1 MGGRDDGKMP
11 YLAMDTATGTL
22 TVAVGEAGVLLGEA
36 TTNLKRNH
44 SNRLMP
50 LIDALLSDIG
60 IQPEDLKGIIVG
72 HGPGSYTGVRIGVTT
87 AKMMAW
93 ALNIPLLGV
102 SSLDG
107 LAGNFRTSEGI
118 VCPMFDAR
126 RKQVY
131 TALYERVG
139 TDFRKAHADVL
150 LPLDRLFAA
159 IGDLQEERRRMRQ
172 ADVVLFCGDGAQAYE
187 QEIRDAF
194 GGEARFVEGASLDLV
209 RAGHLLDIGIPR
221 LLAGERAEVE
231 GFAPEYLQLAEAEAK
246 WLLRQREQAAA
257 REQAV
262 ADKGS

>member
-1 MGGRDDGKMP
+1 MP

-22 TVAVGEAGVLLGEA
+22 TVAVGEPGALLGEA

-50 LIDALLSDIG
+50 LIDVLLDDIG
-60 IQPEDLKGIIVG
+60 IQPENLKGIIVG
-72 HGPGSYTGVRIGVTT
+72 HGPGSYTGVRIGVAT

-107 LAGNFRTSEGI
+107 LARNFLASDGI

-126 RKQVY
+126 RKQAY
-131 TALYERVG
+131 TALYERTEG
-139 TDFRKAHADVL
+139 SFRKTLADSL
-150 LPLDRLFAA
+150 LPLDRLFSA
-159 IGDLQEERRRMRQ
+159 IRSRQDERRNARKP
-172 ADVVLFCGDGAQAYE
+172 VSVLFCGDGAQAYR
-187 QEIRDAF
+187 QEIKEAF
-194 GGEARFVEGASLDLV
+194 GDDACFVECAALDLV

-221 LLAGERAEVE
+221 LLAGEKADIT

-246 WLLRQREQAAA
+246 WLSKQTQSPEAS
-257 REQAV
+257 
-262 ADKGS
+262 ADGRS